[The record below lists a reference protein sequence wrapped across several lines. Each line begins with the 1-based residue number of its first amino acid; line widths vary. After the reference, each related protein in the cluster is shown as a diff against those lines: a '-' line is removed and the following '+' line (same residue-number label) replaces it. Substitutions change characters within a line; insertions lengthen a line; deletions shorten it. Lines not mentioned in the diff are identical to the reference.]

1 MAGLR
6 RTPITP
12 LQVGA
17 IKEMIANTQ
26 FNGDMATSI
35 SYNRRTDAFVATTTR
50 GYGGLADNVN
60 RGRTKVVSECE
71 LPALRLL
78 EQDAPF
84 ASLAEKDESH
94 HAESTN
100 TARGPSPPHL
110 SFQTMQKADK
120 GLGLSSRSPAKNFS
134 PRLPTRT
141 HTSWTRNSESGT
153 DHWVFVFLSDKVSFV
168 VRQQRAR
175 FV

>member
-1 MAGLR
+1 MTGLR

-35 SYNRRTDAFVATTTR
+35 SYNRRTDAYVATTTR

-60 RGRTKVVSECE
+60 RGRTKVVSGSE
-71 LPALRLL
+71 LPRLRLL

-84 ASLAEKDESH
+84 ASLAEK
-94 HAESTN
+94 
-100 TARGPSPPHL
+100 R
-110 SFQTMQKADK
+110 
-120 GLGLSSRSPAKNFS
+120 
-134 PRLPTRT
+134 
-141 HTSWTRNSESGT
+141 
-153 DHWVFVFLSDKVSFV
+153 
-168 VRQQRAR
+168 
-175 FV
+175 